1 MTSSKPI
8 LTNDSD
14 SLAVSY
20 SYEIKAYRAIDH
32 PEICGEFELGQ
43 RKILESYGL
52 TDMSTLKPI
61 WIQNPNVWMIVA
73 NEVGS
78 DEIVG
83 GVRVHVHAPEWPLP
97 LQDALSMFEESIDDY
112 IGDFSPRKLG
122 ETSGLWNA
130 RSVYGR
136 GLSPLLARCAVIVG
150 GLLGCERFFSIVSH
164 YTLDLAVSLGFV
176 HEIVSDGQG
185 WYPYPTEKFKTY
197 LTVIRD
203 MDKLNCA
210 TPEQRKRILDVR
222 ENPLQQVVEHSQKKH
237 LNISYNLGVG
247 KKS

>member
-8 LTNDSD
+8 LTSDSD

-20 SYEIKAYRAIDH
+20 SYDIKAYRAIDH
-32 PEICGEFELGQ
+32 PDICSEFESGQ

-52 TDMSTLKPI
+52 TDMTTLRPT
-61 WIQNPNVWMIVA
+61 WIKNPNVWMVVA
-73 NEVGS
+73 TEVGNN
-78 DEIVG
+78 EIVG
-83 GVRVHVHAPEWPLP
+83 GVRVHVHTPDWPLP
-97 LQDALSMFEESIDDY
+97 LQDALSIFEDSIDDY
-112 IGDFSPRKLG
+112 IEEFSPKKLG

-150 GLLGCERFFSIVSH
+150 GILGCERFFSIVSH

-176 HEIVSDGQG
+176 HEIVNGGEG

-222 ENPLQQVVEHSQKKH
+222 ENPSQEVVELSQKKH
-237 LNISYNLGVG
+237 LKISYDLEVR